1 MSTNN
6 SVPGLEYPTQKAML
20 AGTPRASAMASM
32 TGAAQSQANANRTLA
47 GGRRKYRGGALAPQ
61 MQLLYTPQGGPG
73 TNPNEQMAG
82 NAKTSTQMAANRVND
97 NQATQM
103 GGSKRK
109 RKGGNPD
116 WVWGCL
122 SGGKKYSRKYS
133 KKSRKHTR
141 KSRKHARKSRKYRKN

>member
-1 MSTNN
+1 MSTA
-6 SVPGLEYPTQKAML
+6 GLEYPTQKAML

-32 TGAAQSQANANRTLA
+32 NSASQSQANANKALA
-47 GGRRKYRGGALAPQ
+47 GGRRKYKGGAIIAPQ

-82 NAKTSTQMAANRVND
+82 NAKTTTQMAANSVHD

-103 GGSKRK
+103 GGSRRK

-116 WVWGCL
+116 WLWGCL
-122 SGGKKYSRKYS
+122 SGGKKYSRKHS
-133 KKSRKHTR
+133 R
-141 KSRKHARKSRKYRKN
+141 KSRKHRRKSRKHRRK